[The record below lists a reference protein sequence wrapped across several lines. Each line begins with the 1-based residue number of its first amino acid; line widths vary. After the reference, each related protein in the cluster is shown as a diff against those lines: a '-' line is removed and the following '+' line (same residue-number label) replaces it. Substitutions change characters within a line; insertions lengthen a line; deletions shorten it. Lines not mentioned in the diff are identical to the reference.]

1 MIGRADAEQLIAAGS
16 FDGAAIDAGVARPTP
31 ADAAGTAAAIVA
43 TAPAL
48 EREATLR
55 SAVLALIDELVASE
69 EVAAVATGDASDAAA
84 ADADHDASAADAD
97 DDDAALARL
106 ARSRGSR
113 ATPRSRSSR
122 SPNSCG

>member
-97 DDDAALARL
+97 DDAALARL

-113 ATPRSRSSR
+113 ATLRSRSSR